1 MTLSQN
7 RAQAVM
13 NYLVSR
19 GVPAEAITAVGV
31 GPDRPIADN
40 STRQG
45 RAENRR
51 VEIIVKPMEE
61 R

>member
-1 MTLSQN
+1 MDRFYKKL
-7 RAQAVM
+7 AVRQE
-13 NYLVSR
+13 YVEQQKTKEELKGS
-19 GVPAEAITAVGV
+19 
-31 GPDRPIADN
+31 PDRPIADN

-51 VEIIVKPMEE
+51 VEIIVKPMEQ